1 EIAIPKP
8 VIYNFANP
16 VGIESEPIE
25 DVMKSHFFRSLTHD
39 TIIVQIPYLKKNAQ
53 TKVEQMLEAFCQD
66 YTSSQSPQLLEMN
79 ITDKPQEFQELVR
92 PLIYAVADSEVRK
105 VMDIEDEM
113 SAYFQNYKSVSD
125 EVEVLKEMAEEYKG
139 KVEEYKDRAEEYK
152 GQAEEYKGKLQEKD
166 VLLQEKD
173 AQIISSMKTMLSFGI
188 PIEKI
193 AESFKMDVDEAKKMI
208 GE

>member
-1 EIAIPKP
+1 
-8 VIYNFANP
+8 
-16 VGIESEPIE
+16 
-25 DVMKSHFFRSLTHD
+25 
-39 TIIVQIPYLKKNAQ
+39 
-53 TKVEQMLEAFCQD
+53 
-66 YTSSQSPQLLEMN
+66 
-79 ITDKPQEFQELVR
+79 
-92 PLIYAVADSEVRK
+92 
-105 VMDIEDEM
+105 M

-139 KVEEYKDRAEEYK
+139 QAEEYK